1 MTTVRDT
8 QTRDADRG
16 SHRVR
21 AVALLAG
28 LTGLVSVAMVPSQ
41 ASAGMAGAKPSL
53 ATPTNV
59 NDQLASAD
67 DDLAGANKKVNAARK
82 ALDDAKAKLPNA
94 QTQLAAAKASVAAS
108 QKAAAAAAA
117 ALNAAEKAVS
127 SAQAEV
133 VKIEAEVAA
142 LRARI
147 AMLARAVYTSGG
159 GFEELRI
166 LLDSSDPGQFA
177 ERMASIKRVSRGN
190 NQTLGQLAEATA
202 LLARKLTEMRK
213 LQDVAQ
219 QRRDDAAK
227 QVQVTAAALSRTAD
241 AKATVDK
248 LVAQQGAALRVA
260 AGQRNSVKAMYDA
273 LLAEQRKIARKAREE
288 RAREKARQQRDKNS
302 AGNSNGAN
310 SGGSS
315 GGSSGGGN
323 SGGHKG
329 GGNSGG
335 NSGGSSGGHLSW
347 PTPGVSAGGRTGWRV
362 HPVYGYHSCHTG
374 DDIGAGAGTPIHAAA
389 GGRVISIDYGGPYGN
404 HTLISHGGGLS
415 TMYAHQSRIVV
426 RNGENVRRGEVIGYV
441 GSTGWVTGPHLH
453 FEVHVN
459 GVPYEPMGWFGES
472 KHRVSCWSG

>member
-1 MTTVRDT
+1 MASSSNTEPRKPVRGM
-8 QTRDADRG
+8 R
-16 SHRVR
+16 RVR
-21 AVALLAG
+21 SVALLAG

-41 ASAGMAGAKPSL
+41 ASAGVMAVKPAL
-53 ATPTNV
+53 APPTNI

-82 ALDDAKAKLPNA
+82 SLDDAKAKLPNA
-94 QTQLAAAKASVAAS
+94 QTQLTAAQASVAAS
-108 QKAAAAAAA
+108 QKAAAAATV
-117 ALNAAEKAVS
+117 ALNAAEKAVL
-127 SAQAEV
+127 SAQADV

-166 LLDSSDPGQFA
+166 LLDSSDPAQFA

-190 NQTLGQLAEATA
+190 NQTLDQLAEATA

-219 QRRDDAAK
+219 QRRNDAAK
-227 QVQVTAAALSRTAD
+227 QVQLTAAALSRTAA

-248 LVAQQGAALRVA
+248 LVAQQSVALKVA
-260 AGQRNSVKAMYDA
+260 AGQRESVKAMYDA

-288 RAREKARQQRDKNS
+288 RAREKARQQGGKN
-302 AGNSNGAN
+302 AGGH

-315 GGSSGGGN
+315 GGNSGGGN
-323 SGGHKG
+323 SGA
-329 GGNSGG
+329 NSGGG
-335 NSGGSSGGHLSW
+335 NSGGSSGGRLSW
-347 PTPGVSAGGRTGWRV
+347 PTPGVSVGGRTGWRV
-362 HPVYGYHSCHTG
+362 HPVYGYRSCHTG

-389 GGRVISIDYGGPYGN
+389 GGRVISVDYGGPYGN

-426 RNGENVRRGEVIGYV
+426 RNGERVSRGEVIGYV